1 MPRQI
6 RFLTAWNCPKLLESG
21 WRLLISLVDI
31 GSTWPVAPSLDYLA
45 PESCM
50 NFSTTGNWSTFTAM
64 SFCFC
69 ASESSAGLCNKGAFY
84 RYKNYTW
91 KWFFP
96 IGVTALAPS
105 KLWGMSLSA
114 STHDAYIH
122 KIAAASWSTKVHV
135 DADTFCGKKV
145 KRAVMIV
152 SSEPYRDFT
161 WSQGCLLWIN
171 SFQPLSALSDRILM
185 FCNSGFLDMCNCF
198 TWEDENWLLEDYT
211 SLFNSVIKIF
221 EKVNNSHQVL

>member
-152 SSEPYRDFT
+152 SSEPYRKTSLEVRDACCGLIVFNCSLPYQIGYLCFVIVDFWT
-161 WSQGCLLWIN
+161 CVIV
-171 SFQPLSALSDRILM
+171 
-185 FCNSGFLDMCNCF
+185 
-198 TWEDENWLLEDYT
+198 LLEKMR
-211 SLFNSVIKIF
+211 IGCWKIIPLYLT
-221 EKVNNSHQVL
+221 V

>member
-1 MPRQI
+1 M
-6 RFLTAWNCPKLLESG
+6 
-21 WRLLISLVDI
+21 
-31 GSTWPVAPSLDYLA
+31 APSLDYLA
-45 PESCM
+45 PESCI

-64 SFCFC
+64 SFASAHRSLLLAC
-69 ASESSAGLCNKGAFY
+69 AIGEPSIGTRTTPG
-84 RYKNYTW
+84 NY
-91 KWFFP
+91 FFP

-152 SSEPYRDFT
+152 SSEPYRK
-161 WSQGCLLWIN
+161 
-171 SFQPLSALSDRILM
+171 
-185 FCNSGFLDMCNCF
+185 
-198 TWEDENWLLEDYT
+198 T
-211 SLFNSVIKIF
+211 SLY
-221 EKVNNSHQVL
+221 